1 MYLFTTIILF
11 FYSYKTHDP
20 HNPLKTPKTQKKM
33 LFRSIDDIDF
43 YIDDI
48 ESRLINNIPFNTIN
62 NIKPN
67 KLYRNKLDGYD
78 QRYHSRYDSVEKL
91 IDNNILLHK
100 IDGFINKKILL
111 DCLLKLQKERD
122 NKFKINTTMYHPH
135 ETTILNEIEKYNYD
149 NNKSEFTYDLC
160 AGGLLNDW

>member
-11 FYSYKTHDP
+11 FYSYKRN
-20 HNPLKTPKTQKKM
+20 NPLQTEKK

-48 ESRLINNIPFNTIN
+48 ESSLINNIPFNTIN

-78 QRYHSRYDSVEKL
+78 QRYDPMYDSVEKL

-100 IDGFINKKILL
+100 IDGFIDKKILL

-135 ETTILNEIEKYNYD
+135 ETNILNQIKQYNYD
-149 NNKSEFTYDLC
+149 NKNKSELLDDIF